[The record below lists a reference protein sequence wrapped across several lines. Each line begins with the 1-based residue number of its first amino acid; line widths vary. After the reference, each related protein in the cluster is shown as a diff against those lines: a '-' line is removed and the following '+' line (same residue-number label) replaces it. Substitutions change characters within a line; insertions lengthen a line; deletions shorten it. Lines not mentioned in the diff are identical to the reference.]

1 MTVQF
6 LEPRDIIKLVNLT
19 KKTRAVFLG
28 NMDTAALYRAL
39 FVDKH
44 NELNEIITQKQTMI
58 LSHEKSLKSFREQ
71 DTLRNCLMNETSDET
86 VKSII

>member
-28 NMDTAALYRAL
+28 NLDTAALYRGL

-58 LSHEKSLKSFREQ
+58 
-71 DTLRNCLMNETSDET
+71 
-86 VKSII
+86 